1 MSSPRSAVPVLL
13 AALLGSAV
21 AFAAVVGLGASPLTR
36 VDFPLDDAWIHLDYA
51 VGILRDGMPSYNP
64 GAPEAG
70 FSSPLWLAAITPAAL
85 LARVTGAPVALL
97 VKALSVALGGG
108 ASFVLARSALR
119 WGASTPVAAA
129 VALLAPLGPWWCAG
143 AASGMEVSLTALML
157 ALTLDAML
165 DGRRAAGPYL
175 ALALLSRPECAVCV
189 PALALVAGRGLPP
202 RAALRRGAALA
213 LPAAL
218 AALAWAAWCLA
229 VAGRPLPN
237 TFYAKVTGV
246 DLPRSLAFAA
256 RALSEDGAVL
266 AVLLPALAAA
276 GLRGAARRS
285 PSAAW
290 SWASLAALPALAVL
304 LSRALDPAVLLY
316 LRRYLYP
323 FLMLLW
329 WPAALGLQQLVDL
342 ARART
347 SLPPRAL
354 AALGAAVG
362 LTVAAG
368 CALSARAAHADQC
381 RDIATFH
388 TAPARYIAEHAP
400 RGAVVAVEGAGSARF
415 FGGHVVVDL
424 IGLNEHALLRH
435 PRGSDAYHCAVLTTF
450 RPTWFVVPS
459 PWLQYFAPWWEFTV
473 EGSYRSA
480 HYAQLEPPRTHEVVI
495 LRATPRPESA
505 ARCRALASAQR

>member
-1 MSSPRSAVPVLL
+1 VLV
-13 AALLGSAV
+13 AALLGSAL
-21 AFAAVVGLGASPLTR
+21 AFAAVVGFGASPITR
-36 VDFPLDDAWIHLDYA
+36 VDFPLDDAWIHLNYA

-70 FSSPLWLAAITPAAL
+70 FSSPLWLAVITPAAL

-97 VKALSVALGGG
+97 VKALSVALGAG

-119 WGASTPVAAA
+119 WGASRPVAAA
-129 VALLAPLGPWWCAG
+129 VAMLAPLGPWWCAG

-157 ALTLDAML
+157 ALTLDAVL
-165 DGRRAAGPYL
+165 DRRRAAGLFL

-189 PALALVAGRGLPP
+189 PALALVAGWGLPP
-202 RAALRRGAALA
+202 RVALRRAAALA

-218 AALAWAAWCLA
+218 ASFAWCAWCLA

-256 RALSEDGAVL
+256 RTLSEDGAVL
-266 AVLLPALAAA
+266 AVLLPALAAV
-276 GLRGAARRS
+276 GLRGVARRS
-285 PSAAW
+285 PAAAW
-290 SWASLAALPALAVL
+290 YWAAIAVLPAVAVL

-323 FLMLLW
+323 FLMMLW
-329 WPAALGLQQLVDL
+329 WPAALGIQQLVDV

-347 SLPPRAL
+347 LLPTRAL
-354 AALGAAVG
+354 AALGAAAGV
-362 LTVAAG
+362 TVAAG
-368 CALSARAAHADQC
+368 CVLSARASHADQC

-400 RGAVVAVEGAGSARF
+400 PGAVVAVEGAGSARYY
-415 FGGHVVVDL
+415 GEHLVVDL

-435 PRGSDAYHCAVLTTF
+435 PRGSDGYHCAVLATS

-459 PWLQYFAPWWEFTV
+459 PWLRYFAPWWEFTV
-473 EGSYRSA
+473 EGSYRSSQ
-480 HYAQLEPPRTHEVVI
+480 YAQLEPPRTHEVVI
-495 LRATPRPESA
+495 LRAAPRPGAE
-505 ARCRALASAQR
+505 ARCRALAAAER